1 MTFYAQLRSWLKWLV
16 NRQRLEAAMDS
27 ELEFHIESYAR
38 DLVRA
43 GIPHSEA
50 MRRARIEF
58 GAIESHKDEM
68 RASVGLRVWDE
79 VWADLRYAARRL
91 QKSPAFTLSAVM
103 ILAVGIGVNVAAF
116 NEFNTMVWKSLPVR
130 DPNSLVNLQRR
141 SPAGGTNIMPYPS
154 LIFYR
159 EHTKTLSAVMATMS
173 ARLDFESDPQPVSAS
188 FATANYFAEL
198 GTAAACGR
206 LMFPGRDDAR
216 SATPV
221 AVLSF
226 EFWQRRFGADRSIVG
241 RIIHLNKKPAI
252 VIGVTSYASASL
264 GNQTPSV
271 WLPIN
276 EEPYFVEGSK
286 ALTDMSPG
294 GSVVMWGRLAPGVTA
309 KMAEQEL
316 GVLTGE
322 LRKRYPRDI
331 WDNEFI
337 KAEPAGRL
345 HGTDPEVFG
354 ALAAAGMLT
363 LAILAVAC
371 ANLGGLLLARGM
383 TREHEIRI
391 RLAIGASR
399 GRIARQLFAESLLLA
414 SLGATGGLCVG
425 YLVFRVMLSASDAPK
440 WASATPDWRVY
451 VFVVALSIVSA
462 VLFGLAPALKIAR
475 QEQRRT
481 TARQVLV
488 AAQVAISC
496 ALLIVAGLLVRAVHH
511 ELYSYPGFGYK
522 QVLAIDLNLDA
533 HGYTPAAARAYMG
546 QLDSRL
552 RATPGV
558 TSVAFSSI
566 PPLGHHRIS
575 TITADLEKRPAEIH
589 PYNVD
594 PDFLGTMGI
603 PLLRGRNVLPGE
615 THAVV
620 VSESLSRREWP
631 GEEPLGK
638 LWNEDVVVGVA
649 GNAPMNALNYANA
662 MEVYHAARL
671 ADMPGMVVLVKAAGS
686 REGLATAVKSIAG
699 NLDPK
704 VFPEV
709 HWLKSDFR
717 RNMQP
722 VEIAATVV
730 SLLGAVAVLLAALG
744 LGGLVAYAVS
754 ERKKEIA
761 IRIALGAK
769 PAQVLSVILR
779 QFMWPVTIGLLA
791 GFAGTVAV
799 SRFLRA
805 ILFGISNLDALSYV
819 LALGIVATTVTIAA
833 LLPARRSLSVE
844 PIRYLRYE

>member
-1 MTFYAQLRSWLKWLV
+1 MTFYAQFRSWLKWLV
-16 NRQRLEAAMDS
+16 KRQELEAGMKS
-27 ELEFHIESYAR
+27 ELAFHIESYAR
-38 DLVRA
+38 DLVRS

-50 MRRARIEF
+50 IRRARIEF
-58 GAIESHKDEM
+58 GAIESHTDEM

-79 VWADLRYAARRL
+79 AWADLRYAARRL

-103 ILAVGIGVNVAAF
+103 ILAVGVGVNVAAF
-116 NEFNTMVWKSLPVR
+116 NQFNMMVWKSLPVR
-130 DPNSLVNLQRR
+130 DPNSLVELRRR
-141 SPAGGTNIMPYPS
+141 SPTGGTNAMPYPS
-154 LIFYR
+154 LIFYG

-173 ARLDFESDPQPVSAS
+173 ARVDFESDPQPVSAS

-206 LMFPGRDDAR
+206 LMSPGRDDAS
-216 SATPV
+216 SAAPV

-226 EFWQRRFGADRSIVG
+226 EFWQRRFAADQSIVG
-241 RIIHLNKKPAI
+241 KIIHLNKKPAM

-264 GNQTPSV
+264 GNETPAV
-271 WLPIN
+271 WLPIT

-286 ALTDMSPG
+286 ALADMSPG
-294 GSVVMWGRLAPGVTA
+294 GSVMMWGRLAPGVTA
-309 KMAEQEL
+309 NVAEQDL
-316 GVLTGE
+316 DRLTGE
-322 LRKRYPRDI
+322 LRKQYLRDI

-345 HGTDPEVFG
+345 HGTDREVFG
-354 ALAAAGMLT
+354 ALAMAGMLT

-371 ANLGGLLLARGM
+371 ANLGGLLLARGV
-383 TREHEIRI
+383 TREHEIRV
-391 RLAIGASR
+391 RLAIGASH
-399 GRIARQLFAESLLLA
+399 GRIARQLFTESLLLA
-414 SLGATGGLCVG
+414 SLGASAGLGLG
-425 YLVFRVMLSASDAPK
+425 YLAFRVMLSASDAPK

-451 VFVVALSIVSA
+451 LFVLVLSVVSA

-488 AAQVAISC
+488 GAQVATSC

-511 ELYSYPGFGYK
+511 ELYSYPGFGYE
-522 QVLAIDLNLDA
+522 QVLAVDLNLDA
-533 HGYTPAAARAYMG
+533 HGYTPAAARAYLE
-546 QLDSRL
+546 QLDGRL

-558 TSVAFSSI
+558 TSVALSSM
-566 PPLGHHRIS
+566 PPLGHDRIS

-589 PYNVD
+589 PYSVD
-594 PDFLGTMGI
+594 PDFLSTMGI
-603 PLLRGRNVLPGE
+603 PLLRGRNLLPGE
-615 THAVV
+615 IHAVV
-620 VSESLSRREWP
+620 VSESLARREWP
-631 GEEPLGK
+631 GEDPLGK

-649 GNAPMNALNYANA
+649 GNAPMNALNYTNA

-671 ADMPGMVVLVKAAGS
+671 ADMAGMVVLVKTVGS
-686 REGLATAVKSIAG
+686 PEGLMTRVKSIAA

-709 HWLKSDFR
+709 HWLKSDFH

-722 VEIAATVV
+722 VEMAATIV
-730 SLLGAVAVLLAALG
+730 SLLGTLAVLLAALG

-761 IRIALGAK
+761 IRIALGAE
-769 PAQVLSVILR
+769 PVQVLSVILR

-791 GFAGTVAV
+791 GFAGAAAV
-799 SRFLRA
+799 SRSLRA
-805 ILFGISNLDALSYV
+805 ILFGMSNLDALSYLV
-819 LALGIVATTVTIAA
+819 ALGIVATTIAIAA
-833 LLPARRSLSVE
+833 LLPAARSSRLE
-844 PIRYLRYE
+844 PIRQLRYE